1 MIILASASPRRQE
14 LMKIAG
20 FNFKVCVAQGDEYLD
35 PALHPDDA
43 AMAVAG
49 QKAREV
55 AKKYPHDC
63 VVGADTIVVLDDT
76 VLGKPK
82 DEDDAVVM
90 LKLLS
95 GREHTVYT
103 GVCIINGEKET
114 CFAESTKVE
123 FYPLEVE
130 EIHAYVASREPMDK
144 AGAYGIQGLGC
155 VLVKKIE
162 GDYFNIMGFPIA
174 KVVRA
179 IRAMG
184 C

>member
-20 FNFKVCVAQGDEYLD
+20 LDFKVCVAQGEEHLD
-35 PALHPDDA
+35 PKLCPADA
-43 AMAVAG
+43 AMALAG

-63 VVGADTIVVLDDT
+63 VVGADTIVVLDGKI
-76 VLGKPK
+76 LGKPK
-82 DEDDAVVM
+82 DEAHATEM
-90 LKLLS
+90 LSSLS
-95 GREHTVYT
+95 GTKHTVYT
-103 GVCIINGEKET
+103 GVCMISGGTET

-123 FYPLEVE
+123 FYPLELG
-130 EIHAYVASREPMDK
+130 EIEAYVASGEPMDK

-179 IRAMG
+179 LRAMT
-184 C
+184 

>member
-20 FNFKVCVAQGDEYLD
+20 LDYKVCVAEGEEHLD
-35 PALHPDDA
+35 PALCPADA
-43 AMAVAG
+43 AMALAG
-49 QKAREV
+49 QKAHEV

-63 VVGADTIVVLDDT
+63 VIGADTIVVLIDK

-82 DEDDAVVM
+82 DEADAVAM

-103 GVCIINGEKET
+103 GVCIIKDAKET
-114 CFAESTKVE
+114 CFAESSKVE

-130 EIHAYVASREPMDK
+130 EIEAYVASGEPMDK

-174 KVVRA
+174 KVARTL
-179 IRAMG
+179 RAMG